1 MPRKKK
7 VSTGGRTRSVARNAV
22 TGRFIKASTVEGQ
35 PNMAVVDEIRVS
47 SSESPLVVVRSLR
60 TGRFVKKSTA
70 KRHPKTTVKERV
82 KR

>member
-7 VSTGGRTRSVARNAV
+7 VSTGGRTRKVARNAV
-22 TGRFIKASTVEGQ
+22 TGRFAKASVVESK
-35 PNMAVVDEIRVS
+35 PNTAVFDEVRVS
-47 SSESPLVVVRSLR
+47 SSESPLVVARSLR